1 MRCPECGFENP
12 DGFKFCGS
20 CGTELSVSCP
30 NCGAPAPSGFR
41 FCGECGHPLDASGP
55 AVADERAM
63 PSERRRVTVLFAD
76 LVGFSTLAE
85 HMDPEEL
92 RALMNETFKDLTTTI
107 EERDGVVEKFIGD
120 AVVAIFGA
128 PVAHEDDPQRAVHSA
143 LAMREALERR
153 SRSLPSE
160 LQIRIGIN
168 SGLVVSG
175 GVGDGSQTGVMGDA
189 VNVAARLQQGAAPG
203 QIVVS
208 HSVWR
213 RVSRRFEGELI
224 GLLEVKGR
232 EGQIEAY
239 RITGAPAD
247 VAGRRSPFV
256 GRQDETALLDLLW
269 SSAAKGNTHIISLVG
284 EPGVGKSRFIEEF
297 PRRGDAID
305 LRITCGSE
313 RAFGPFLDLVEVILG
328 GLPQDVEDLKGRAGK
343 LGIDEE
349 TTMLLGALLGLAGAP
364 SAPRMGDD
372 QQKRQVFTGVLHF
385 LLAAVKDRP
394 ALIVLEDVHWSDRS
408 SLELLGF
415 LLERFSGV
423 PLLLLLAYRPG
434 FDDVERTALRSS
446 HTAIRLE
453 PLNRDESITLAK
465 GFLGASVIP
474 PGLEELIASRAEG
487 NPFFIEELLQSLI
500 ELGSLAVVDDSVVLS
515 QTDLH
520 IPDTVEG
527 TIMARVDRLDP
538 PVRAVLQHAAVI
550 GRSFSSELLANLATD
565 VDAQTAL
572 EELAKAQLIVT
583 EGPHRWRFKHALIQ
597 EVIYGALLM
606 RQRKDLHRRVAEE
619 VEKNYEG
626 DPGYLEV
633 LAEHYEHAQVPE
645 KAWRYAVLAGDL
657 AAERVAHAEAQA
669 HYETALNVWREA
681 DEEARLEVLTKLG
694 LAAYFSTDFTTARTA
709 FVEAI
714 AGWKQLGNPRRAGET
729 LATLSRVYWS
739 GTGESH
745 RAAEVTGEA
754 IELLQ
759 PLGPSPELVQA
770 YVWSSTQHMLE
781 GHVELAIRYATQG
794 LEIAEALG
802 MDGARSHLLN
812 TLGCCE
818 AQAGNPI
825 GLEHIREALVLAERS
840 GEAEAIARAYVN
852 LPSTLAMFERNREG
866 AEICERGREA
876 AHKVGLPAFETFI
889 ASNQADMLTKLGE
902 YERAERICRDLLEN
916 RRSVLGV
923 PGIANAGTVIGK
935 LCLRTGRYDDAR
947 EILDEVLPLHR
958 RIGGSE
964 YLAPALAL
972 DAELEEARGNLA
984 AARQAIR
991 EATELE
997 MEEPSLAHWI
1007 QVVVAA
1013 SRLLPMEE
1021 ARALIDHPPEEP
1033 RDPSQEAALTE
1044 AHAILD
1050 NDPAGHARAA
1060 DLYESL
1066 ELPYDE
1072 ARCRI
1077 QAGQLDRAREIIQRY
1092 GLRDGPLGALLE
1104 SEQLSTSR

>member
-1 MRCPECGFENP
+1 
-12 DGFKFCGS
+12 
-20 CGTELSVSCP
+20 
-30 NCGAPAPSGFR
+30 
-41 FCGECGHPLDASGP
+41 
-55 AVADERAM
+55 M

-92 RALMNETFKDLTTTI
+92 RALMNEAFKELTAII
-107 EERDGVVEKFIGD
+107 EERGGTVEKFIGD

-128 PVAHEDDPQRAVHSA
+128 PVAHEDDPERAVRSA
-143 LAMREALERR
+143 LAMQEILEER
-153 SRSLPSE
+153 SRSLPAK
-160 LQIRIGIN
+160 LQMRIGIN

-189 VNVAARLQQGAAPG
+189 VNVAARLQQGAASG

-208 HSVWR
+208 QSVWR
-213 RVSRRFEGELI
+213 RVSRRFEAELI

-256 GRQDETALLDLLW
+256 GRQDEIALLDLLW
-269 SSAAKGNTHIISLVG
+269 SSAAKGNTHIVSLVG

-297 PRRGDAID
+297 PRRRDAID

-328 GLPQDVEDLKGRAGK
+328 GLPQDVEDLKGRATK
-343 LGIDEE
+343 LGVDEE

-372 QQKRQVFTGVLHF
+372 QQKRQVFTGVWHF
-385 LLAAVKDRP
+385 LLASVKDRP

-453 PLNRDESITLAK
+453 PLNREESIALAK

-500 ELGSLAVVDDSVVLS
+500 ELGSLGVVDDRVVLS

-527 TIMARVDRLDP
+527 TIMARVDRLDQ

-550 GRSFSSELLANLATD
+550 GRSFSSDLLANLATD

-583 EGPHRWRFKHALIQ
+583 EGPYSWRFKHALIQ

-619 VEKNYEG
+619 VERNHEG

-633 LAEHYEHAQVPE
+633 LAEHYGQARVPE

-681 DEEARLEVLTKLG
+681 DEEARLQVLTKLG

-745 RAAEVTGEA
+745 RAAEVTREA

-759 PLGPSPELVQA
+759 PLGPSRELVQA
-770 YVWSSTQHMLE
+770 YMWSSTQHMLE
-781 GHVELAIRYATQG
+781 GHGELAIRYATQG

-818 AQAGNPI
+818 CQAGDPI
-825 GLEHIREALVLAERS
+825 GIEHIREALILAERS

-876 AHKVGLPAFETFI
+876 AHKVGLPAFESFI

-902 YERAERICRDLLEN
+902 YESAERICRELLEE

-923 PGIANAGTVIGK
+923 PGVANAGTALCK
-935 LCLRTGRYDDAR
+935 LSLRTGRYDDAR

-984 AARQAIR
+984 AARQAIG

-1007 QVVVAA
+1007 QVVVTAC
-1013 SRLLPMEE
+1013 RLLPVDE
-1021 ARALIDHPPEEP
+1021 ARALVDHPPAQP
-1033 RDPSQEAALTE
+1033 RDASQEAALTE
-1044 AHAILD
+1044 AHATLD
-1050 NDPAGHARAA
+1050 NDPAGRARAA
-1060 DLYESL
+1060 DLYASL
-1066 ELPYDE
+1066 ELPYEE

-1077 QAGQLDRAREIIQRY
+1077 QAGQLDKAREIIERY
-1092 GLRDGPLGALLE
+1092 GLKDGPLGALLE